1 MGYQAGYRSRANS
14 VSIGNYAGSN
24 RYYTAG
30 GAAQNTC
37 VGTAAGG
44 NYYNY
49 YRVYC
54 TDVGYYSGH
63 ENRSGDYSVHIG
75 HSADGLST
83 DIDYSVVVGTGAKTA
98 ASSVSIGHQSQAS
111 GNSGST
117 NIVSIGYQAGYD
129 MDG

>member
-1 MGYQAGYRSRANS
+1 MRIQTGHSRAILIGYQAGYDAEGTGNENVTAIGYQAGYRSRANS

-49 YRVYC
+49 Y
-54 TDVGYYSGH
+54 
-63 ENRSGDYSVHIG
+63 IK
-75 HSADGLST
+75 GLL
-83 DIDYSVVVGTGAKTA
+83 Y
-98 ASSVSIGHQSQAS
+98 
-111 GNSGST
+111 
-117 NIVSIGYQAGYD
+117 
-129 MDG
+129 